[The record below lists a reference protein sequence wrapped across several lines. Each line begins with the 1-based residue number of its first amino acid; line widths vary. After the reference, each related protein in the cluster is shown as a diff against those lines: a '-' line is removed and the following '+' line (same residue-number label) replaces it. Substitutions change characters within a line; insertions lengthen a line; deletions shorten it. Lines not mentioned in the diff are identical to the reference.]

1 MLVLTIW
8 PATSCL
14 VASKLDRTIMSHT
27 LFDQYHEELCIHLVA
42 SALTHVCTKES
53 ARCHTAHTDLLPS

>member
-14 VASKLDRTIMSHT
+14 VAFKLDRSIMSYR
-27 LFDQYHEELCIHLVA
+27 LFDQYHEDLCIHLSA
-42 SALTHVCTKES
+42 SALTHVSKRVS
-53 ARCHTAHTDLLPS
+53 